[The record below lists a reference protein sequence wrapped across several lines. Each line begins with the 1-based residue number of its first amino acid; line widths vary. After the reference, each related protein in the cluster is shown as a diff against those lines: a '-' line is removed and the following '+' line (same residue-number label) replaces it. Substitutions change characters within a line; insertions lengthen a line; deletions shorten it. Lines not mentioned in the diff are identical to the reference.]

1 MAYAYE
7 SDTESEGPDYERLLF
22 VHIRNGDLH
31 GIQKLVDEKKVD
43 ITGNM
48 FDHDTADLP
57 VPFAIYYVTTRLPS
71 ELSYSKQDKVY
82 AIITYLVANGAKIK
96 DPLLDKDG
104 KNIYDIINSHPKA
117 IRAIKKGQREY
128 DVKMDQQKKML
139 LGPRT
144 RNRTHKRI
152 RKSPRKSVSHKK
164 GSGIY
169 RSSSRRTNTIHRKI
183 HKSNSR
189 KTSRRKRHLKKST
202 KNKAL
207 KRRHS

>member
-1 MAYAYE
+1 
-7 SDTESEGPDYERLLF
+7 LF
-22 VHIRNGDLH
+22 EHIRNGDLH
-31 GIQKLVDEKKVD
+31 EIQKLVDEKKVD

-48 FDHDTADLP
+48 FDYDTTNLP
-57 VPFAIYYVTTRLPS
+57 VPFALYYVTARLPS

-82 AIITYLVANGAKIK
+82 TIITYLVANGAKIK

-104 KNIYDIINSHPKA
+104 KYIYDVINSHPKA

-128 DVKMDQQKKML
+128 DVKMKQQKKML

-144 RNRTHKRI
+144 RKRKRI
-152 RKSPRKSVSHKK
+152 RKSSRKSVSHKK
-164 GSGIY
+164 GSGMY

-189 KTSRRKRHLKKST
+189 KTSRRKKELKKRHLKKGT
-202 KNKAL
+202 
-207 KRRHS
+207 